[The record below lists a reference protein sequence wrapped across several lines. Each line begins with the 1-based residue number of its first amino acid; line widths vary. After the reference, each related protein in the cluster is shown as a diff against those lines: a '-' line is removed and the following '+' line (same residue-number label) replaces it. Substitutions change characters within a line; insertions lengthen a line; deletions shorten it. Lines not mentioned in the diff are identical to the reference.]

1 MRALLFLTM
10 VCLVLAVLLETAN
23 SNAVKKDNKKG
34 AVAAHGKGKDAHK
47 GGASPAKGNKKIA
60 KSPGKKD
67 AKGKKDKKEKP
78 AKKGKSKDKKPKKSS
93 KSKDKKSPTKPSK
106 AVKAASPKAE
116 PAQNNEPSS
125 APAPEVEQDVME
137 ADEELGG
144 ANGADSDDL
153 AEGELLE
160 DDANGDGEV
169 DAIDADEEPME

>member
-10 VCLVLAVLLETAN
+10 VSLVLAVLLET
-23 SNAVKKDNKKG
+23 G

-47 GGASPAKGNKKIA
+47 GGASPAKGNKKAA

-67 AKGKKDKKEKP
+67 AKGKKDKK
-78 AKKGKSKDKKPKKSS
+78 SKTAKSS
-93 KSKDKKSPTKPSK
+93 KSKDKKTPTKPSK

-116 PAQNNEPSS
+116 PALNNEPSS
-125 APAPEVEQDVME
+125 APATEVEQEEQDVME
-137 ADEELGG
+137 ADEELGE
-144 ANGADSDDL
+144 ANSAESYDL

>member
-47 GGASPAKGNKKIA
+47 GGASPAKGNKKSA

-78 AKKGKSKDKKPKKSS
+78 AKKGKSKA
-93 KSKDKKSPTKPSK
+93 KPSK